1 MSKASLYCGSLDL
14 TSAQLRIARPADR
27 GETQN
32 PGHRITL
39 LIHLCKKS
47 LVFFSRVSVFNA
59 SHLASECFRD
69 ESVRGSKG

>member
-47 LVFFSRVSVFNA
+47 LVFFSESSVNIRA
-59 SHLASECFRD
+59 L
-69 ESVRGSKG
+69 ESRFSM